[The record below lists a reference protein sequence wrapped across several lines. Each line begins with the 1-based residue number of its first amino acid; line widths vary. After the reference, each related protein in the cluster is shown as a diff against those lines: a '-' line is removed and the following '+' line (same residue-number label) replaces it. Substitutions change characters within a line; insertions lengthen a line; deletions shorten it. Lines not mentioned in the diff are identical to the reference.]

1 MDLHSLHRPTN
12 TQNSRQQSSS
22 KTTDHG
28 ISEQEDACLW
38 KRELAKMETIA
49 NQALEKLERKRA
61 DKRALQAELVTWR
74 TRYNDLAQA
83 QMQALATRQKD
94 QIELTQLLNERQ
106 AEHDEIKERL
116 LIGAKAVRDLKAM
129 EAQVQ
134 ALRSQTLPDVEV
146 RKKLQAE
153 TDVVR
158 KKLQA
163 ETDVVCKK
171 LQAENEGVRKKLQAE
186 NEGVRKKLQAAEAEV
201 AGMRKKLQNAQDE
214 LAASRDKLR
223 AVQLEVAPTREKLR
237 AAVKESSQ
245 KTDKLVACVSML
257 ARGEQVLDT
266 CSNLYANNSG
276 SRDLAAALATTRKNF
291 AEFRLSLDCAK
302 QAF

>member
-171 LQAENEGVRKKLQAE
+171 LQAENEGVRKKLQA
-186 NEGVRKKLQAAEAEV
+186 AEAEV